1 MRTFS
6 FLILLLCA
14 VPYASAESAA
24 MAPDAGAAG
33 DAAPQNLSIK
43 TFQFKHK
50 SAEKAIAIVKPL
62 LSSDGSIAL
71 QSTSLVVTDRAEN
84 LKAVTAALSQF
95 DRAPQTFHLNVRLIA
110 ASRAEAASAPRV
122 SDDLKEVAAKLA
134 LLRYNAFESLGD
146 VRVEAKEGDPG
157 LLDLTG
163 YRADFHLGEYDA
175 ASDTVRVEDFR
186 LSRLQGD
193 QLTQLVKTTLNLK
206 VGQVFILGATKSA
219 QSGRALLVVVTANR

>member
-6 FLILLLCA
+6 LLMILLCA
-14 VPYASAESAA
+14 APYASAEVTATA
-24 MAPDAGAAG
+24 VDAG
-33 DAAPQNLSIK
+33 DAAAAQSLSVK

-71 QSTSLVVTDRAEN
+71 QTASLVITDRAEN
-84 LKAVTAALSQF
+84 IKAVTAALAQF
-95 DRAPQTFHLNVRLIA
+95 DRPAQSFHLNVRLIA
-110 ASRAEAASAPRV
+110 ASRVDAAHAPRV
-122 SDDLKEVAAKLA
+122 PDDLKEVAAKLA

-157 LLDLTG
+157 LLDMTG
-163 YRADFHLGEYDA
+163 YRADFRLGEYDA

-193 QLTQLVKTTLNLK
+193 QLAQLVKTTLNLK
-206 VGQVFILGATKSA
+206 IGQVFILGATKSA
-219 QSGRALLVVVTANR
+219 QSERALLVVVTANR

>member
-1 MRTFS
+1 MRTLS
-6 FLILLLCA
+6 LLLILLCA
-14 VPYASAESAA
+14 APYAAAEVTAT
-24 MAPDAGAAG
+24 AGEAG
-33 DAAPQNLSIK
+33 DAAAAQSLSVK

-50 SAEKAIAIVKPL
+50 NAEKAIAIVKPL

-71 QSTSLVVTDRAEN
+71 QSTSLVVTDRVAN
-84 LKAVTAALSQF
+84 IKAITAALAQF
-95 DRAPQTFHLNVRLIA
+95 DRPAQAFHLNVRLIA
-110 ASRAEAASAPRV
+110 ASRVAAASAPRV
-122 SDDLKEVAAKLA
+122 PDDLKEVAAKLA

-157 LLDLTG
+157 LLDMTG
-163 YRADFHLGEYDA
+163 YRADFRLGEYDA

-219 QSGRALLVVVTANR
+219 QSERALLVVVTANR

>member
-6 FLILLLCA
+6 LLMILLCA
-14 VPYASAESAA
+14 APYASAEIAA
-24 MAPDAGAAG
+24 AAVDAG
-33 DAAPQNLSIK
+33 DAAAAGQSLSVK

-71 QSTSLVVTDRAEN
+71 QTSSLVITDRAEN
-84 LKAVTAALSQF
+84 IKAVTAALAQF
-95 DRAPQTFHLNVRLIA
+95 DRPAQAFRLNVRLIA
-110 ASRAEAASAPRV
+110 ASRVAAANAPRV
-122 SDDLKEVAAKLA
+122 PDDLKEVAAKLA

-157 LLDLTG
+157 LLDMTG
-163 YRADFHLGEYDA
+163 YRADFRLGEYDA
-175 ASDTVRVEDFR
+175 ASETVRVEDFR

-193 QLTQLVKTTLNLK
+193 QLAQLVKTTLNLK
-206 VGQVFILGATKSA
+206 IGQVFILGATKSA
-219 QSGRALLVVVTANR
+219 QSERALLVVVTATR